1 MFRERFY
8 YFKLLAFD
16 LILFFG
22 FQSISDFLPLTIILL
37 LLIAFSCYYFTQS
50 LLSFIL
56 NNLINGKKNNKLT
69 QFEEKAYKILFENKY
84 FYEICIE
91 NQLKILKESKKLDD
105 SIIETELQIFI
116 KKFSKSFIQEWYFP
130 HISDNQEF
138 IIESE
143 KQLEIISFDLF
154 KRVSNINKLTL
165 FKYFAYIFDKN
176 FINFTERNLTSNS
189 DIDLT
194 ILHPALQSLPKSEI
208 EHLKN
213 YVELILSK
221 SAPDTLYINDFFIQE
236 LFMQII
242 GKNCFQKLIDL
253 VSQPNF
259 LCYAIILL
267 CDEKFEF
274 DNENENIMKLDG
286 ENDDNNKKDMKKEDE
301 NSTYIN
307 NLDDKISINSSV
319 FSDDNLSVMQAYPE
333 SDSERSYS
341 ITSQIEVDVI
351 KISETTATKSIINVD
366 VTHSIDIIDIKIIE
380 TETDYEGNTGAQFT
394 VYIIQVFHYALPY
407 VLPTNTNCIR
417 KS

>member
-37 LLIAFSCYYFTQS
+37 LLIAFSCFYFTQS

-165 FKYFAYIFDKN
+165 FKYF
-176 FINFTERNLTSNS
+176 
-189 DIDLT
+189 
-194 ILHPALQSLPKSEI
+194 
-208 EHLKN
+208 
-213 YVELILSK
+213 
-221 SAPDTLYINDFFIQE
+221 
-236 LFMQII
+236 
-242 GKNCFQKLIDL
+242 
-253 VSQPNF
+253 
-259 LCYAIILL
+259 
-267 CDEKFEF
+267 
-274 DNENENIMKLDG
+274 
-286 ENDDNNKKDMKKEDE
+286 
-301 NSTYIN
+301 
-307 NLDDKISINSSV
+307 
-319 FSDDNLSVMQAYPE
+319 
-333 SDSERSYS
+333 
-341 ITSQIEVDVI
+341 
-351 KISETTATKSIINVD
+351 
-366 VTHSIDIIDIKIIE
+366 
-380 TETDYEGNTGAQFT
+380 
-394 VYIIQVFHYALPY
+394 
-407 VLPTNTNCIR
+407 
-417 KS
+417 